1 MELCETGISPISREH
16 VLGKVVRS
24 YAEKVHAAH
33 ELLNENRRGGHFD
46 HDP

>member
-1 MELCETGISPISREH
+1 MELREAGIAPIRGEN

-24 YAEKVHAAH
+24 YAEKVHAER
-33 ELLNENRRGGHFD
+33 ELLDENRRGGHFD